1 VDADRSVTDLRRG
14 IRHTVNP
21 WIATT
26 LADHA
31 ICMRH
36 CGQTFC
42 AVDRQAPTIA
52 IAQFGVS
59 KPDVANADEELA
71 KGTPRADT
79 AKVA

>member
-36 CGQTFC
+36 C